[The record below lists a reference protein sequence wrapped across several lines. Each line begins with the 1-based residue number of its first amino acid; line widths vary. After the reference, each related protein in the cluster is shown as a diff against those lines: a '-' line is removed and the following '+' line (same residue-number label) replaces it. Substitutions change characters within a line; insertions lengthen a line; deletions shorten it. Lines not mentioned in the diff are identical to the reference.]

1 MPFSRLFKKD
11 DDASAAE
18 KKEKQIVIEG
28 QDEQVQEAMDL
39 LAQDSQADLDETLV
53 EVSETVREAA
63 KASLRDIKLMEE
75 GHCPSCGH
83 KTLRQFLFTTVCSNC
98 GWFSFISPEEGKNI
112 IHLKSGRT
120 IECGT
125 TFDTKG
131 GFLLGITD
139 GVVRAKVSKENVEYV
154 EFSWTEEEIRRKR
167 ESRVREQVGVDS
179 WTEKP
184 LTEYKDEH
192 IIVYAAFGPNQE
204 RYVFGSEENAEA
216 FKKQYPVRIHKN
228 CYERSCVG
236 CDLCHK
242 KYSGEDETLYINMK
256 KDGVV

>member
-1 MPFSRLFKKD
+1 MLGKFFKKD
-11 DDASAAE
+11 SDETNSAGR
-18 KKEKQIVIEG
+18 EKQIYLEG
-28 QDEQVQEAMDL
+28 QEEQVQEAMDFL
-39 LAQDSQADLDETLV
+39 SQDSQTDLDETLV
-53 EVSETVREAA
+53 EVNETVREAA

-83 KTLRQFLFTTVCSNC
+83 KTLRQFVFTTVCSNC
-98 GWFSFISPEEGKNI
+98 GWFSFISPEEGKSI
-112 IHLKSGRT
+112 IHLKSGRQ

-139 GVVRAKVSKENVEYV
+139 GVVRARVSKENVEYV
-154 EFSWTEEEIRRKR
+154 EFAWTDEEIKRKR
-167 ESRVREQVGVDS
+167 QSRVREQAGIDS

-184 LTEYKDEH
+184 LSEYEDEPV
-192 IIVYAAFGPNQE
+192 IVYASFGPNQD
-204 RYVFGSEENAEA
+204 RFVFGNEENAEA

-236 CDLCHK
+236 CDLCNK
-242 KYSGEDETLYINMK
+242 KYSGDDETLYTQMVK
-256 KDGVV
+256 EGMA